1 MPCPNGLGHFALTKP
16 NGYFKNS
23 INISNSNVLNMKQL
37 LILTFAAFAAA
48 NLSAQVIQEIATG
61 AGYQKQS
68 FVSLSAGTEKQVT
81 ANTWDI
87 AFTVYGQQD
96 AGVFVNESAGTSM
109 GQPQAAIEVYDA
121 LTDNFADQPDPG
133 SLTAFRLFNSEKGW
147 FYGAFNEVRD
157 PANQLDYGW
166 GQYSPPTNQ
175 VVGSAVYILKLRN
188 GQFKKIKIMSLAGS
202 TYTFKYANL
211 DGTDEQTKTVNK
223 ADHAG
228 KTLAYFSLTTGAT
241 ADVEPATGGF
251 DLLYSRYNTPLYD
264 PGSMGFIPY
273 NVTGILHGRGSK
285 VAEADGVNP
294 ATVQYADWKD
304 SLRSELDVIGYDWKE
319 FSGTGWT
326 MDVDRVF
333 FLKTANNRVWKLQFI
348 DFEGSTTGKSI
359 LEKTDLGIIS
369 AVQEPA
375 ALGMEVLAYPN
386 PVADQLHVT
395 LDIPAEL
402 AQHGRLQVTDMQG
415 RVVLNQSVTL
425 HTGFQVLGLDA
436 HTWAAGTYAL
446 NLQLP
451 AQRVHLGKIS
461 KF

>member
-1 MPCPNGLGHFALTKP
+1 
-16 NGYFKNS
+16 
-23 INISNSNVLNMKQL
+23 MKQL
-37 LILTFAAFAAA
+37 LILAFAAFAAA
-48 NLSAQVIQEIATG
+48 NLPAQVVQEIATG

-96 AGVFVNESAGTSM
+96 AGVFINESAGTSM

-121 LTDNFADQPDPG
+121 LTDNFADQPDPA
-133 SLTAFRLFNSEKGW
+133 SLTDFRLFNSEKGW
-147 FYGAFNEVRD
+147 FYGAFNETRD

-175 VVGSAVYILKLRN
+175 VVGSAVYVLKLRN

-211 DGTDEQTKTVNK
+211 DGTAEETKTVNK
-223 ADHAG
+223 ADHPG
-228 KTLAYFSLTTGAT
+228 KTLAYFSLTTGTT

-251 DLLYSRYNTPLYD
+251 DLLYCRYNTPLYD

-273 NVTGILHGRGSK
+273 SVTGILHARGSK

-326 MDVDRVF
+326 MDEDRVF
-333 FLKTANNRVWKLQFI
+333 FLKTADSRVWKLYFI
-348 DFEGSTTGKSI
+348 DFEGSSTGKTV

-369 AVQEPA
+369 AVQDPA
-375 ALGMEVLAYPN
+375 ALGLEVLTYPN
-386 PVADQLHVT
+386 PVVSQLYVT

-402 AQHGRLQVTDMQG
+402 AQRGHLTITDMQG
-415 RVVLNQSVTL
+415 RRVLDVPVAL
-425 HTGFQVLGLDA
+425 RTGFQVLELDVQ
-436 HTWAAGTYAL
+436 TWATGVYAL
-446 NLQLP
+446 NLELP
-451 AQRVHLGKIS
+451 AQRLRLGKVV
-461 KF
+461 K